1 MLSVVGVYQ
10 PVLDQLADLDREVAR
25 GHKFVLVPVGW
36 KTAIPLPRISSGL
49 RRNVA
54 LIGRSLLYQVW
65 PGGKPP
71 VLMGSPWSFTCIF
84 GISWVII

>member
-1 MLSVVGVYQ
+1 MLFVVGVYQ
-10 PVLDQLADLDREVAR
+10 PVLLIERSLG